1 MLDRLNEWGYALGQI
16 LQGQLERGSAVAIA
30 VVFAAGLVT
39 SLTPCVYPMYPVMVP
54 YILGAA
60 EGNRRKAFTLSA
72 VYVFG
77 LALIYTALGVT
88 AALLGKTFGKMTDT
102 PWVPGIFGLLI
113 VLFGLEMLGVF
124 TLRLPSFLSGL
135 QSAGTLRG
143 GYVGAML
150 LGIAAGFV
158 AAPCT
163 APVLGVLLT
172 YVAARHQVAWGGLLT
187 FTFSVGM
194 GFLLLLLGVFAGLLG
209 SMPKPGRWMVVVK
222 NVMGVLMIVIGAG
235 FVWVAVSRLVGR
247 GGGA

>member
-1 MLDRLNEWGYALGQI
+1 MLERLNEWGFALGQV
-16 LQGQLERGSAVAIA
+16 LKGQLDEGSALAIV

-60 EGNRRKAFTLSA
+60 QGNRKRAFGLSV
-72 VYVFG
+72 VYVLG
-77 LALIYTALGVT
+77 LALIYTSLGVA

-102 PWVPGIFGLLI
+102 PWIPLVFGLLI
-113 VLFGLEMLGVF
+113 VAFGLEMLGLF
-124 TLRLPSFLSGL
+124 TIRLPSFLTGI

-143 GYVGAML
+143 GYAGALL

-172 YVAARHQVAWGGLLT
+172 YVAAQHKVVWGGLLT
-187 FTFSVGM
+187 FVFSIGM
-194 GFLLLLLGVFAGLLG
+194 GFLLLLLGVFAGMLS

-222 NVMGVLMIVIGAG
+222 NVMGVLMIVIGAS
-235 FVWVAVSRLVGR
+235 FVWIAVSRFVGR
-247 GGGA
+247 AGAA